1 MKKNL
6 KVKHNEIEGP
16 VLKIVE
22 SITLSLTHMST
33 SICTDTGMGRI
44 EKISA
49 QYWRDYKNCEVL
61 SDSDKWVKSRIFN
74 PSFYVCVCEFRL

>member
-33 SICTDTGMGRI
+33 SICTDTGVDRI

-49 QYWRDYKNCEVL
+49 QY
-61 SDSDKWVKSRIFN
+61 
-74 PSFYVCVCEFRL
+74 